1 MKVTIEIDMPNAAGT
16 FETAEIVKHKL
27 EEVPIKHY
35 VETACISV
43 IGPEGLTFS
52 PDIGVRV
59 NIKD

>member
-1 MKVTIEIDMPNAAGT
+1 MKVTIEIDLRHMPGT
-16 FETAEIVKHKL
+16 FESGEIVKQKL
-27 EEVPIKHY
+27 DAIPIKHY
-35 VETACISV
+35 VETAFISV